1 MNGKTYAV
9 VGATGHVGSV
19 VAEELKAQGRNV
31 RLVSRRSGVSID
43 DIGALTDAFSGTD
56 GVFLMIPAETNAPD
70 LRARQNEI
78 GGKLVDALKKA
89 HAKRVVFLS
98 SLNAQY
104 ETGTGPVLGLHD
116 MENRLNALDID
127 EVIHLRPAY
136 FMENH
141 LWGLGLVRQAG
152 FYGTSFKSDAA
163 LPMIASRDIGK
174 MAANLLIDRP
184 SRHIQIRELLGPR
197 NYTMEEATHIL
208 GVAIGKPD
216 LKYIQFSYEDARKA
230 MLNLGMSASYADAA
244 AEISRSFNEEKV
256 KGTEER
262 SARNTTTTT
271 LDCFAAEVYRPAYES
286 FSDNIS

>member
-136 FMENH
+136 FMGFGACQASWILWNLVQVGRRATDDCVERYREN
-141 LWGLGLVRQAG
+141 G
-152 FYGTSFKSDAA
+152 S
-163 LPMIASRDIGK
+163 
-174 MAANLLIDRP
+174 
-184 SRHIQIRELLGPR
+184 E
-197 NYTMEEATHIL
+197 
-208 GVAIGKPD
+208 
-216 LKYIQFSYEDARKA
+216 
-230 MLNLGMSASYADAA
+230 
-244 AEISRSFNEEKV
+244 
-256 KGTEER
+256 
-262 SARNTTTTT
+262 
-271 LDCFAAEVYRPAYES
+271 PAYR
-286 FSDNIS
+286 